1 MKSNLTAPR
10 TKRLKLKYDVLLSNF
25 AFNFNSRRYT
35 LVNRICEAIAMGQC
49 RVMVANRG
57 VSGGAA
63 HHFLLF

>member
-1 MKSNLTAPR
+1 
-10 TKRLKLKYDVLLSNF
+10 LKLKYDVLLSNF